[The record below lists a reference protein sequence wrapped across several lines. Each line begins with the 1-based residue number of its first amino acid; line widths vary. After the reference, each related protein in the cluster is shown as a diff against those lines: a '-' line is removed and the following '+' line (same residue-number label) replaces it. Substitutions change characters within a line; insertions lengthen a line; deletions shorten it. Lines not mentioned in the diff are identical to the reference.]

1 MGNNISTSQI
11 EKSTVSREERL
22 KSHPIFGLSLYR
34 RSSPKVS
41 TGIVVVLR
49 QLLMPL
55 AWAFV
60 KQTDRAGGALM
71 TVPFGE
77 KRLAFQVPSLRVIML
92 EKGGSVF
99 NRGRRSEL

>member
-1 MGNNISTSQI
+1 
-11 EKSTVSREERL
+11 
-22 KSHPIFGLSLYR
+22 
-34 RSSPKVS
+34 
-41 TGIVVVLR
+41 
-49 QLLMPL
+49 
-55 AWAFV
+55 
-60 KQTDRAGGALM
+60 M